1 MFNQAFSRVNL
12 KDLKSFLPR
21 INYKIPTS
29 KLREVFNE
37 VDTKRR
43 AEIGFDDFTLLY
55 QKLLVEENVLINA
68 FFLEVCEMY
77 SFVVEYGG
85 HFR

>member
-1 MFNQAFSRVNL
+1 MRCELFKLVVNQAFYRVNL

-21 INYKIPTS
+21 INYKIRTS
-29 KLREVFNE
+29 KLGEVFNE

-68 FFLEVCEMY
+68 FF
-77 SFVVEYGG
+77 
-85 HFR
+85 

>member
-1 MFNQAFSRVNL
+1 MKLVANPAFYRVNL

-55 QKLLVEENVLINA
+55 QKLLVEENVLFI
-68 FFLEVCEMY
+68 FFLIGKVFEIVLL
-77 SFVVEYGG
+77 
-85 HFR
+85 